1 MHATPSSGKLSDV
14 ATDVGPGEATKHHVG
29 DLAEVLDN
37 LGVFGMLAEDLVAL
51 CASGFRRVPISQ
63 GSDYYLSIQGF
74 TPNQIAYA
82 HTHPDSEEWVIVLRG
97 GGQALVAESPV
108 PLGPGLI
115 IGRAAA
121 HPHGFLSGD
130 EPLQLLSVQ
139 LPRPS
144 EGTTTWDQPG
154 ETTDPID
161 CAVAGTCRRCSAM
174 RRPQPERPEP
184 GLPLRELQPRVLRR
198 DQIQIGFR
206 HSDSSVP
213 SPSSSA
219 LRYTRAAAATSS
231 IASPTGVEKIR

>member
-1 MHATPSSGKLSDV
+1 MATE
-14 ATDVGPGEATKHHVG
+14 VGPGEATKHHVG

-51 CASGFRRVPISQ
+51 CTSGFRRVPISQ

-74 TPNQIAYA
+74 TPDQIAYA

-121 HPHGFLSGD
+121 HPHGFLERRRTAPAALGPAPPSLGGHD
-130 EPLQLLSVQ
+130 HVGSARRDH
-139 LPRPS
+139 RPDRLR
-144 EGTTTWDQPG
+144 G
-154 ETTDPID
+154 
-161 CAVAGTCRRCSAM
+161 RRHVSPM
-174 RRPQPERPEP
+174 PTLWRPQPERPGP
-184 GLPLRELQPRVLRR
+184 GLPLRELQPRVLRG
-198 DQIQIGFR
+198 DQVQIGFR

>member
-1 MHATPSSGKLSDV
+1 VVTSETGPSV
-14 ATDVGPGEATKHHVG
+14 TEAAPSLAVRHNIG

-37 LGVFGMLAEDLVAL
+37 LGVFGMRAGELVAP
-51 CASGFRRVPISQ
+51 CPSGFRRVPISQ
-63 GSDYYLSIQGF
+63 GADYYLSIQGF

-82 HTHPDSEEWVIVLRG
+82 HTHPDSEEWVIVLAG

-108 PLGPGLI
+108 SLAPGLI

-130 EPLQLLSVQ
+130 EALQLLSVQ

-161 CAVAGTCRRCSAM
+161 CAVAGTCRRC
-174 RRPQPERPEP
+174 RRC
-184 GLPLRELQPRVLRR
+184 G
-198 DQIQIGFR
+198 G
-206 HSDSSVP
+206 HSLNV
-213 SPSSSA
+213 
-219 LRYTRAAAATSS
+219 RADVFLCENCNLEF
-231 IASPTGVEKIR
+231 GGD